1 MKKLIFAVTMSVFL
15 ILFTIIPGTRVSAW
29 NNGLAVTPPMG
40 WNSWNVFHGDINET
54 QIKQI
59 ADYMVSSGM
68 RDAGYVYLNLD
79 DNWMAN
85 PARDANGNLK
95 ADPTRFPSGMKA
107 LGDYI
112 HSKGLKFG
120 IYGCRGS
127 MTCLNIP
134 QSGSYGYETKD
145 AASFASWGV
154 DYLKYDNCNLL
165 PACDMQKDY
174 QKMQTAL
181 ANCGRP
187 IAFSICAWEYQNW
200 MPSTGNL
207 WRTGGDIVDKWDNG
221 DSWFKGIINCLD
233 NNAKYANAAGPSQW
247 NDAEMLEVG
256 NGGCTT
262 DEYRSQ
268 FSLWSIMA
276 APLIAGNDIRTMT
289 QTTKDMLTNSEVI
302 AVDQDPAGI
311 QGYRVSNKNF
321 LEVWVKPL
329 GSTGTTKAVALFNRT
344 ATTANITV
352 NWADVGLTGSATVR
366 DLWAKTDRGSFNG
379 SYTASVP
386 PHGTVLVKI
395 TGTPSISLASGTYKF
410 INRLSGKA
418 LDIPN
423 SSTADGTQLIQW
435 DYIGGNNQKWS
446 IAIKSDGTY
455 EIKNVNSGKLVD
467 LSGPS
472 YAEGAPIVQW
482 ASNAGTNQRWSIISV
497 GGGYYKIVNK
507 VTGKPLVVQYASVDN
522 NAKIVQS
529 DYNATHNDEWQ
540 IVAP

>member
-1 MKKLIFAVTMSVFL
+1 MKKTILAVTVSVLL
-15 ILFTIIPGTRVSAW
+15 ILFTVMPGTTVGAW
-29 NNGLAVTPPMG
+29 SNGLAVTPPMG

-120 IYGCRGS
+120 IYGCRGT

-145 AASFASWGV
+145 AATFASWGV

-165 PACDMQKDY
+165 PTSDMQKDY
-174 QKMQTAL
+174 QRMQTAL

-187 IAFSICAWEYQNW
+187 IVFSICAWEYQNW
-200 MPSTGNL
+200 MPSAGNL

-233 NNAKYANAAGPSQW
+233 SNAKYANAAGPSQW

-256 NGGCTT
+256 NGSCTT
-262 DEYRSQ
+262 DEYQSQ

-311 QGYRVSNKNF
+311 QGYRISNKNF

-329 GSTGTTKAVALFNRT
+329 GTTGTTKAVALFNRT
-344 ATTANITV
+344 AATANITV
-352 NWADVGLTGSATVR
+352 NWADIGLTGSAAVR

-395 TGTPSISLASGTYKF
+395 TGTPTSSLASGTYKI

-423 SSTADGTQLIQW
+423 SSTVDGTQLIQW
-435 DYIGGNNQKWS
+435 DYLGGNNQKWN
-446 IAIKSDGTY
+446 IAKKGDGTY
-455 EIKNVNSGKLVD
+455 EIKNVNSGKMVD
-467 LSGPS
+467 LNGPS
-472 YAEGAPIVQW
+472 YDEGASIVQW
-482 ASNAGTNQRWSIISV
+482 TNNAGTNQRWSIISV

-507 VTGKPLVVQYASVDN
+507 VTGKPLVVQYASIEN